1 MPIPSSVR
9 SDKDVPVHADRVRR
23 VEVVDSRIRLTRD
36 DTYQSWILEKHG
48 RSHEGCGEPNGE
60 RSHFQDDEWP
70 IREGTVTATRNVS
83 KRR

>member
-36 DTYQSWILEKHG
+36 DTYPSWSREKHG
-48 RSHEGCGEPNGE
+48 NHHQACGKPKDVGPRSQEAE
-60 RSHFQDDEWP
+60 RFNP
-70 IREGTVTATRNVS
+70 KGPA
-83 KRR
+83 